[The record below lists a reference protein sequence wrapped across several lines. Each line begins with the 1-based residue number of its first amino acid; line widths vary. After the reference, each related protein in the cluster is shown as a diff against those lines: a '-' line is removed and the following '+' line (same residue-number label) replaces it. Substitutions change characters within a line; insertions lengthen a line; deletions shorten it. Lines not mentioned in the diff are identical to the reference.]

1 MKNSRKIDEYEISR
15 AVYRHWM
22 DTGQSA
28 TPQEIADRIG
38 CSSSTVYKRM
48 NAVSYFIPDTD
59 CEAKDIEVRSDSYRW
74 MTSTRSVNAWAP
86 SKEKLWAVIKEYEEE
101 RS

>member
-22 DTGQSA
+22 ETGQSA

-59 CEAKDIEVRSDSYRW
+59 CEAKD
-74 MTSTRSVNAWAP
+74 RSVNAWAP